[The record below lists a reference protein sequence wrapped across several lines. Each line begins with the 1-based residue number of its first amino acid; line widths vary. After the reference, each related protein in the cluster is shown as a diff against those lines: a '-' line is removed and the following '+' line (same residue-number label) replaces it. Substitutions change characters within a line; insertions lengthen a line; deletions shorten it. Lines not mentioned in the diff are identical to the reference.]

1 MADGVVE
8 FDFDHTATFIDAM
21 NSGLS
26 HLCSKVFTFRTM
38 ARSGVQFRLYARR
51 KSPFRDAETIL
62 ICREVSEFSLTRLDS
77 FDCSWSEQELAVV
90 DALKAQGH
98 SILPMF
104 IVIRR
109 GPSMAF
115 FLEENELSQE
125 SVCVQELLCRMM
137 SDHDAARALASNLVY

>member
-21 NSGLS
+21 NSGLK
-26 HLCSKVFTFRTM
+26 HLSSRVFTCRAM
-38 ARSGVQFRLYARR
+38 ARSGVHFHLYARR

-62 ICREVSEFSLTRLDS
+62 ICREVSEFALTGHNN
-77 FDCSWSEQELAVV
+77 FDYSWSDQELAVI

-98 SILPMF
+98 SLLPMF
-104 IVIRR
+104 IVGRR

-115 FLEENELSQE
+115 FLEENELRHGAVCAQE
-125 SVCVQELLCRMM
+125 VLCRMM
-137 SDHDAARALASNLVY
+137 SDHDAARALASTLVY